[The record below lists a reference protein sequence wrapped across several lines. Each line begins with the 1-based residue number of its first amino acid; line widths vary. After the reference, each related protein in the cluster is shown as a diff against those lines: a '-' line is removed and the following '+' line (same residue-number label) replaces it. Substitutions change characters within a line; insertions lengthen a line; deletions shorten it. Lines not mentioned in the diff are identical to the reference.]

1 MPKEAFVAGN
11 PEEPIRVLLVDDH
24 PVVVEGVRALLGR
37 DPGIC
42 IVATAVNGAEAVR
55 EVERRQP
62 DLVIMDIH
70 MPILDG
76 LEATRRIRALGGATQ
91 VIVLSG
97 SEKTEYVAEVMRSG
111 ARGYLLKDCIA
122 TEIVTAVRVVAGGG
136 VYLSPRAAGALTSEG
151 GADGDERERNTAA
164 RLSPR
169 ERDVLVAIANGATN
183 KEIAKALRIGVRT
196 VETHRQRLMDKLGIR
211 SVAGLTQYAI
221 ARGWVAGRVSG

>member
-1 MPKEAFVAGN
+1 MAGK
-11 PEEPIRVLLVDDH
+11 PAEPIRVLLVDDH
-24 PVVVEGVRALLGR
+24 PVVVEGIRALLGR
-37 DPGIC
+37 DPGIS
-42 IVATAVNGAEAVR
+42 IIGTAVNGADGVR
-55 EVERRQP
+55 EAERLQP
-62 DLVIMDIH
+62 DVVVMDIH

-76 LEATRRIRALGGATQ
+76 LEATRRIRSLGEATQ

-111 ARGYLLKDCIA
+111 ARGYLLKDCMT

-136 VYLSPRAAGALTSEG
+136 VYLSPRAAGALAVDG
-151 GADGDERERNTAA
+151 GADADERERNTAA

-183 KEIAKALRIGVRT
+183 KEMAKALRIGVRT